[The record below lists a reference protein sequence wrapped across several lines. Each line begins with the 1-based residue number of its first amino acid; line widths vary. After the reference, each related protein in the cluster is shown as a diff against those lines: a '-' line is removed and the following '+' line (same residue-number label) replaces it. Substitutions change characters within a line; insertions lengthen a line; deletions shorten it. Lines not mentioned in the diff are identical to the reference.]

1 MARGSDPTDDVNE
14 TLRVLLEIQKKLVGS
29 AALNGGFDKLLVKVD
44 QIEEKQEKTLQEIE
58 TIRNAIYDPNEGVF
72 ALIKSTEASQNE
84 EVHQLERSLGETKIF
99 LDFTK
104 NQLNEKEKTLST
116 LQEKVSQHETTV
128 KELSDWKQNVSGAI
142 RWITMTLI
150 TGIGGLL
157 YDIFIHR
164 K

>member
-1 MARGSDPTDDVNE
+1 MARGSDSDDVNE

-29 AALNGGFDKLLVKVD
+29 AALNGGFDKLLVKVE

-58 TIRNAIYDPNEGVF
+58 SIRNAIYDPNEGVF
-72 ALIKSTEASQNE
+72 ALIKSSETSQLE
-84 EVHQLERSLGETKIF
+84 EVHQLERRLGETKIF

-104 NQLNEKEKTLST
+104 TQLDEKQKALST
-116 LQEKVSQHETTV
+116 LQEKVSLQETTV
-128 KELSDWKQNVSGAI
+128 KELSDWKRNVSGAI